1 MRTVRLRLFVAAAH
15 SIADRASAPSF
26 EADIARPMTRREKR
40 SSTGA
45 TWSHPS
51 SVRGNFTPVTLAA
64 ARHFKHA
71 AERGDGKVRALDMK
85 EREPHGLC
93 FAKNF
98 AAVFRI
104 SRSISSCLFSRR
116 RRASSAT
123 FVAGERS
130 ERRVACNFACTF
142 VSALHPVAQR
152 SLSLIQIF
160 RDTINAAVACLAQA
174 YRLCF
179 ELR

>member
-15 SIADRASAPSF
+15 SIADRA
-26 EADIARPMTRREKR
+26 R
-40 SSTGA
+40 A
-45 TWSHPS
+45 TCSHFS

-71 AERGDGKVRALDMK
+71 AERGDGKVRAIDLN
-85 EREPHGLC
+85 EREPPRLC